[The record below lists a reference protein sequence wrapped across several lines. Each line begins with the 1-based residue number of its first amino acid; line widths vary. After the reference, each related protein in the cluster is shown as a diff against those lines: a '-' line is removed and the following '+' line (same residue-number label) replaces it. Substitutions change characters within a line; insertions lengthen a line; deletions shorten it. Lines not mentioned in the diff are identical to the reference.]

1 MQDLIMQE
9 RFELEVLDRLNSGK
23 FLMQIVF
30 GGGTML
36 RLCHGL
42 ERFSVDLDFWVI
54 KDLELEFFENM
65 KAYLAGY
72 YDLKDGAKKFY
83 TILFELRSPDYPRS
97 LKLEIRKEVKKI
109 HVEQV
114 IAYSKYA
121 NTQVFLKA
129 VSLSDMMES
138 KLEAFLDRQEIR
150 DVFDM
155 EFLFKRGVSLEAS
168 VDTLREVLG
177 LINAFP
183 RRDYTVKLGS
193 LLEKEQRKY
202 YSVENFKIL
211 ILLRQINRFAF
222 AQLLNITAILA

>member
-1 MQDLIMQE
+1 MRDLIMQE
-9 RFELEVLDRLNSGK
+9 RFELEVLGRLNSGK
-23 FLMQIVF
+23 FLMRLIF

-42 ERFSVDLDFWVI
+42 DRFSVDLDFWVI
-54 KDLELEFFENM
+54 KDLEAGFFEDM
-65 KAYLAGY
+65 RAYLAGY
-72 YDLKDGAKKFY
+72 YDLKDSAEKFH
-83 TILFELRSPDYPRS
+83 TILFELKSPAYPRS
-97 LKLEIRKEVKKI
+97 LKLEIRREVKNI
-109 HVEQV
+109 HTEQV

-121 NTQVFLKA
+121 NMQVFLKA

-155 EFLFKRGVSLEAS
+155 EFLLKKGVPLEAS
-168 VDTLREVLG
+168 VNTLREVLR

-183 RRDYTVKLGS
+183 LRDYTVKLGS

-202 YSVENFKIL
+202 YSAENFKIL
-211 ILLRQINRFAF
+211 KSMIGGKDNV
-222 AQLLNITAILA
+222 

>member
-1 MQDLIMQE
+1 MQE

-23 FLMQIVF
+23 FLNQIIF

-42 ERFSVDLDFWVI
+42 ERFSVDLDFWVT
-54 KDLELEFFENM
+54 KNLEPEFFENIR
-65 KAYLAGY
+65 AYLSKHY
-72 YDLKDGAKKFY
+72 NIKDSAEKFY

-97 LKLEIRKEVKKI
+97 LKLEIRREVKKI

-129 VSLSDMMES
+129 VSLNDMMES

-155 EFLFKRGVSLEAS
+155 EFLFKRGVPLEAS
-168 VDTLREVLG
+168 ADTLREVLR

-193 LLEKEQRKY
+193 LLEEEQRKY
-202 YSVENFKIL
+202 YSAENFKIL
-211 ILLRQINRFAF
+211 KGALVGRVSS
-222 AQLLNITAILA
+222 

>member
-23 FLMQIVF
+23 FLMHLVF

-42 ERFSVDLDFWVI
+42 DRFSVDLDFWVI
-54 KDLELEFFENM
+54 KDLSPRFFENLS
-65 KAYLAGY
+65 AYLARY
-72 YDLKDGAKKFY
+72 YEIRDSAKKFY
-83 TILFELRSPDYPRS
+83 TILFELKSSAYPRS
-97 LKLEIRKEVKKI
+97 LKLEIRREVKKI
-109 HVEQV
+109 RTEQV

-121 NTQVFLKA
+121 NTQVFLKS

-155 EFLFKRGVSLEAS
+155 EFLFKRGVPLEA
-168 VDTLREVLG
+168 
-177 LINAFP
+177 
-183 RRDYTVKLGS
+183 

-202 YSVENFKIL
+202 YSTENFKIFKGAL
-211 ILLRQINRFAF
+211 IEEIGK
-222 AQLLNITAILA
+222 

>member
-1 MQDLIMQE
+1 MQE
-9 RFELEVLDRLNSGK
+9 RFEIEVLDRLNSGK
-23 FLMQIVF
+23 FLTQIIF

-42 ERFSVDLDFWVI
+42 DRFSVDLDFWVTR
-54 KDLELEFFENM
+54 DLKPEFFENM
-65 KAYLAGY
+65 KAYLAKH
-72 YDLKDGAKKFY
+72 YDIKDSVKKFY
-83 TILFELRSPDYPRS
+83 TILFELKSNVYPRS
-97 LKLEIRKEVKKI
+97 LKLEIRREVKKI

-129 VSLSDMMES
+129 VSLNDMMES
-138 KLEAFLDRQEIR
+138 KIEAFLDRQEIR

-155 EFLFKRGVSLEAS
+155 EFLFKRGVPLKAS
-168 VDTLREVLG
+168 VDTLREVFG

-193 LLEKEQRKY
+193 LLEKEQREY
-202 YSVENFKIL
+202 YSAENFKIL
-211 ILLRQINRFAF
+211 KGALMRQVS
-222 AQLLNITAILA
+222 

>member
-1 MQDLIMQE
+1 MQE

-65 KAYLAGY
+65 KAYLAKH
-72 YDLKDGAKKFY
+72 YDIKDSAKKFY
-83 TILFELRSPDYPRS
+83 TILFELKSPAYPRS
-97 LKLEIRKEVKKI
+97 LKLEIRREIKYI
-109 HVEQV
+109 HTEQV

-177 LINAFP
+177 LINALP

-202 YSVENFKIL
+202 YSVENFKVL
-211 ILLRQINRFAF
+211 KGALMRQVS
-222 AQLLNITAILA
+222 

>member
-23 FLMQIVF
+23 FLTHIVF
-30 GGGTML
+30 CGGTML
-36 RLCHGL
+36 RLCHNL
-42 ERFSVDLDFWVI
+42 NRFSVDLDFWVI
-54 KDLELEFFENM
+54 KELKPGFFENM
-65 KAYLAGY
+65 KAYLAKH
-72 YDLKDGAKKFY
+72 YDIKDSAKKFH
-83 TILFELRSPDYPRS
+83 TILFELRSHAYPRS
-97 LKLEIRKEVKKI
+97 LKLEIRREVKKI
-109 HVEQV
+109 HVEQS

-121 NTQVFLKA
+121 NTQVFLRS

-155 EFLFKRGVSLEAS
+155 EFLFKKGVPLEAS
-168 VDTLREVLG
+168 DDTLREVLR
-177 LINAFP
+177 LINAFS

-193 LLEKEQRKY
+193 LLEKEQREY

-211 ILLRQINRFAF
+211 KGELVK
-222 AQLLNITAILA
+222 

>member
-1 MQDLIMQE
+1 MQE

-23 FLMQIVF
+23 FLTQIIF

-54 KDLELEFFENM
+54 KDLGPEFFENM
-65 KAYLAGY
+65 KGYLAKH
-72 YDLKDGAKKFY
+72 YDIKDSAKKFY

-97 LKLEIRKEVKKI
+97 LKLEIRRQVKKI

-121 NTQVFLKA
+121 TTQVFLKA
-129 VSLSDMMES
+129 VSLRDMMES
-138 KLEAFLDRQEIR
+138 KFEAFLDRQEIR

-155 EFLFKRGVSLEAS
+155 EFLFKRGVPLEAS
-168 VDTLREVLG
+168 VDTLREVLR

-183 RRDYTVKLGS
+183 RRDYTAKLGS

-202 YSVENFKIL
+202 YSAENFKIL
-211 ILLRQINRFAF
+211 KGALLRQMS
-222 AQLLNITAILA
+222 

>member
-23 FLMQIVF
+23 FLMQLIF

-36 RLCHGL
+36 RLCYGL
-42 ERFSVDLDFWVI
+42 DRFSVDLDFWVI
-54 KDLELEFFENM
+54 KDPAPGFFENM
-65 KAYLAGY
+65 RAYLAKY
-72 YDLKDGAKKFY
+72 YYIKDYAEKFY
-83 TILFELRSPDYPRS
+83 TILFELRSPDYHRS
-97 LKLEIRKEVKKI
+97 LKLEIRREVKNI
-109 HVEQV
+109 HTEQV

-138 KLEAFLDRQEIR
+138 KLEAFLDRKEIR

-155 EFLFKRGVSLEAS
+155 EFLLKRGVPLDAS
-168 VDTLREVLG
+168 VDTLREVLR
-177 LINAFP
+177 LIDALP

-211 ILLRQINRFAF
+211 KREIGSR
-222 AQLLNITAILA
+222 

>member
-1 MQDLIMQE
+1 MRDLIVQE

-23 FLMQIVF
+23 FLMQLVF

-42 ERFSVDLDFWVI
+42 DRFSVDLDFWVI
-54 KDLELEFFENM
+54 KDLKTGFFEDM
-65 KAYLAGY
+65 RAYLTGY
-72 YDLKDGAKKFY
+72 YDLKDSAEKFH
-83 TILFELRSPDYPRS
+83 TILFELKSPAYPRS
-97 LKLEIRKEVKKI
+97 LKLEIRREVKNI
-109 HVEQV
+109 HTEQV
-114 IAYSKYA
+114 IAYSKHA

-138 KLEAFLDRQEIR
+138 KLEAFLGRQEIR

-155 EFLFKRGVSLEAS
+155 EFLLKKGVLLEAS
-168 VDTLREVLG
+168 VNTLKEVLR

-202 YSVENFKIL
+202 YSAENFKIL
-211 ILLRQINRFAF
+211 KSMIGGKSL
-222 AQLLNITAILA
+222 

>member
-1 MQDLIMQE
+1 MHDLIMQE

-23 FLMQIVF
+23 FLTQLIF

-42 ERFSVDLDFWVI
+42 DRFSVDLDFWII
-54 KDLELEFFENM
+54 KDLGLKFFENM
-65 KAYLAGY
+65 KAYLAKH
-72 YDLKDGAKKFY
+72 YDIKDSVKKFY
-83 TILFELRSPDYPRS
+83 TILFELKSNIYPRS
-97 LKLEIRKEVKKI
+97 LKLEIRREVKKI

-129 VSLSDMMES
+129 VSLNDMMES

-150 DVFDM
+150 DVFDI

-211 ILLRQINRFAF
+211 KGALMRQVS
-222 AQLLNITAILA
+222 

>member
-1 MQDLIMQE
+1 MRDLIMQE

-23 FLMQIVF
+23 FLMQLVF

-42 ERFSVDLDFWVI
+42 D
-54 KDLELEFFENM
+54 
-65 KAYLAGY
+65 YLAGY
-72 YDLKDGAKKFY
+72 YDLKDSAEKFH
-83 TILFELRSPDYPRS
+83 TILFELKSPAYPRS
-97 LKLEIRKEVKKI
+97 LKLEIRREVKNI
-109 HVEQV
+109 HVEHV
-114 IAYSKYA
+114 IAYSKHA

-138 KLEAFLDRQEIR
+138 KLEAFLGRQEIR

-155 EFLFKRGVSLEAS
+155 EFLLKKGVLLEAS
-168 VDTLREVLG
+168 VDTLKEVLR

-193 LLEKEQRKY
+193 LLEKKQRKY
-202 YSVENFKIL
+202 YSAENFKIL
-211 ILLRQINRFAF
+211 KSMIGVKSL
-222 AQLLNITAILA
+222 

>member
-23 FLMQIVF
+23 FLTQIVF

-36 RLCHGL
+36 RLCHNL
-42 ERFSVDLDFWVI
+42 NRFSVDLDFWVI
-54 KDLELEFFENM
+54 KELKQGFFENM
-65 KAYLAGY
+65 KAYLAKH
-72 YDLKDGAKKFY
+72 YDIKDSAKKFH
-83 TILFELRSPDYPRS
+83 TILFELRSHAYPRS
-97 LKLEIRKEVKKI
+97 LKLEIRREVKKI

-155 EFLFKRGVSLEAS
+155 EFLFKKGVPLKAS
-168 VDTLREVLG
+168 DDTLREVLG
-177 LINAFP
+177 LINAFS
-183 RRDYTVKLGS
+183 RRDYTVRLGS
-193 LLEKEQRKY
+193 LLEKEQREY
-202 YSVENFKIL
+202 YSAENFKIL
-211 ILLRQINRFAF
+211 KGELGIG
-222 AQLLNITAILA
+222 

>member
-1 MQDLIMQE
+1 MQE

-23 FLMQIVF
+23 FLTQIIF

-42 ERFSVDLDFWVI
+42 NRFSVDLDFWVI
-54 KDLELEFFENM
+54 RDLEPEFFESM
-65 KAYLAGY
+65 KGYLARHY
-72 YDLKDGAKKFY
+72 NIKDSAEKFY

-97 LKLEIRKEVKKI
+97 LKLEIRREVKKI

-129 VSLSDMMES
+129 VALNDMMKS

-150 DVFDM
+150 DIFDM
-155 EFLFKRGVSLEAS
+155 EFLFKRGVPLEAS
-168 VDTLREVLG
+168 ADTLKEVLR
-177 LINAFP
+177 LINIFH

-193 LLEKEQRKY
+193 LLEKEQREY

-211 ILLRQINRFAF
+211 KGA
-222 AQLLNITAILA
+222 LAERVPFRKELF

>member
-1 MQDLIMQE
+1 MQE

-54 KDLELEFFENM
+54 KDLELEFFEKM
-65 KAYLAGY
+65 KAYLAKH
-72 YDLKDGAKKFY
+72 YDIKDSAKKFY

-114 IAYSKYA
+114 IAYSKYT

-155 EFLFKRGVSLEAS
+155 EFLFKRGVPLEAS

-193 LLEKEQRKY
+193 LLEKEQREY

-211 ILLRQINRFAF
+211 KGALMRRVS
-222 AQLLNITAILA
+222 

>member
-1 MQDLIMQE
+1 MQE

-23 FLMQIVF
+23 FLTQIIF

-54 KDLELEFFENM
+54 KDLGPEFFENM
-65 KAYLAGY
+65 KGYLAKH
-72 YDLKDGAKKFY
+72 YDIKDSAEKFY
-83 TILFELRSPDYPRS
+83 TIVFELRSPDYPRS
-97 LKLEIRKEVKKI
+97 LKLEIRRKVKKI
-109 HVEQV
+109 NVEQV

-138 KLEAFLDRQEIR
+138 KFEAFLDRQEIR

-155 EFLFKRGVSLEAS
+155 EFLFKRGVPLEAS
-168 VDTLREVLG
+168 VDRIREVLR

-202 YSVENFKIL
+202 YSAENFKIL
-211 ILLRQINRFAF
+211 KGEL
-222 AQLLNITAILA
+222 ITRKTK

>member
-23 FLMQIVF
+23 FLTQIIF

-54 KDLELEFFENM
+54 KDLGPEFFENM
-65 KAYLAGY
+65 KGYLAKH
-72 YDLKDGAKKFY
+72 YDIKDSAEKFY

-97 LKLEIRKEVKKI
+97 LKLEIRRKVKKI

-138 KLEAFLDRQEIR
+138 KFEAFLDRQEIR

-155 EFLFKRGVSLEAS
+155 EFLFKRGIPLEAS
-168 VDTLREVLG
+168 VDTLREVLR

-202 YSVENFKIL
+202 YSAENFKIL
-211 ILLRQINRFAF
+211 KGAL
-222 AQLLNITAILA
+222 ITRKTK